1 MFLQPIAIEAVAVDV
16 VTFSEAIN
24 KFDHINPSLGRVI
37 MGALRP
43 TEK

>member
-24 KFDHINPSLGRVI
+24 KFDHGDLRSLEGV
-37 MGALRP
+37 
-43 TEK
+43 E